1 MGLTVNGYLNDDDWT
16 KTMPAAISADLFIKI
31 LTNLHLYEG
40 YKTQGGTI
48 IEQSSLLVSILQ
60 ILILLYLA
68 RHFPINIFFHAV
80 MNNYGYQQEILF
92 LETMF

>member
-1 MGLTVNGYLNDDDWT
+1 MTSPLDWT
-16 KTMPAAISADLFIKI
+16 KTMLGATSTDFFIKI
-31 LTNLHLYEG
+31 QTILDQYDV
-40 YKTQGGTI
+40 YKKQRVTFI
-48 IEQSSLLVSILQ
+48 ALSSLLVSILQ